1 MRILGITL
9 PDDKRIEFGLTLI
22 YGIGWTRARNI
33 LKAVNIDGN
42 KKIGQL
48 SEEELRKLTDFIEKN
63 YKVEGEL
70 REEINENIK
79 RLKEINSYRG
89 LRHIKGLPVRGQR
102 TRSNAR
108 TKRGK
113 RKTVGA
119 LKKEAWA
126 KLEQSKSKTT
136 DTSQEKK

>member
-9 PDDKRIEFGLTLI
+9 PDEKRIEFGLTLI
-22 YGIGWTRARNI
+22 YGIGWSRAKKI
-33 LKAVNIDGN
+33 LTATGIDKN
-42 KKIGQL
+42 KKVSQL
-48 SEEELRKLTDFIEKN
+48 SEGEIKKITEFVDKN
-63 YKVEGEL
+63 YRVEGNL

-79 RLKEINSYRG
+79 RLKEIGCYRG
-89 LRHIKGLPVRGQR
+89 IRHIKGLPSRGQR

-119 LKKEAWA
+119 LKKEVWA
-126 KLEQSKSKTT
+126 KLEQTKQKTT
-136 DTSQEKK
+136 TSSKK